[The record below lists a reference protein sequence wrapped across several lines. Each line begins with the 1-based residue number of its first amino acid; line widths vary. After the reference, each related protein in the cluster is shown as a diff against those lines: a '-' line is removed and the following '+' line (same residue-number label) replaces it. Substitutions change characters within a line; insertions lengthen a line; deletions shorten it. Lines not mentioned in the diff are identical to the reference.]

1 MRFTKASA
9 VFIILF
15 CLILTCHAATD
26 SFASGETEEAG
37 YVYGVVRDI
46 NPSLGYITLY
56 NTDGSGIS
64 PIPRTACQGTE
75 LSVLPTVLP

>member
-46 NPSLGYITLY
+46 NPSL
-56 NTDGSGIS
+56 DIS
-64 PIPRTACQGTE
+64 RFTIPTVLAYHPIPRTACQGTE